1 MTDGGKR
8 LAPESV
14 GGDAFKVPKLAQLAC
29 GEPCDDIFNYS
40 ARDLLLLLYC
50 SKKNLRDAV
59 DGKPLCNDCQVF
71 FSDPSP
77 IVLDLQQL
85 ETTAPYSYIHLKQHL
100 G

>member
-14 GGDAFKVPKLAQLAC
+14 GGDAFKVPKLTQLAC
-29 GEPCDDIFNYS
+29 GEPCDDIFNYWQETC
-40 ARDLLLLLYC
+40 YFC
-50 SKKNLRDAV
+50 STVAKNLRDAV

>member
-1 MTDGGKR
+1 MLLR
-8 LAPESV
+8 SPNSRSLLVVNLAM
-14 GGDAFKVPKLAQLAC
+14 
-29 GEPCDDIFNYS
+29 IYS
-40 ARDLLLLLYC
+40 TIRQETCYFC
-50 SKKNLRDAV
+50 STVAKKTEVRDAV